1 MSPQTSD
8 SRVPTWRWR
17 TFPVLAAFVFG
28 LLVASFIDRPDS
40 DFAVGVRI
48 AAVIAAA
55 ACLAHIFVAYVI
67 APRRLRTRTGADGSG
82 DDHAAFEDELI
93 YDDPKH

>member
-1 MSPQTSD
+1 MSEPS
-8 SRVPTWRWR
+8 SPAWRWR

-55 ACLAHIFVAYVI
+55 ACAAHIFVAYVI
-67 APRRLRTRTGADGSG
+67 APRRARGREPGASAG
-82 DDHAAFEDELI
+82 AAFEDELV
-93 YDDPKH
+93 YDDPNRPATDD